1 MTFAPSMGPLGVSG
15 RAENYAAVVYRFNN
29 EKAARRAARGS
40 PLCQA
45 TLMERAAHVENLKE
59 QVGE

>member
-1 MTFAPSMGPLGVSG
+1 MGPLGVSG

>member
-1 MTFAPSMGPLGVSG
+1 MGPLGVSG

-29 EKAARRAARGS
+29 EKAARRAARGN
-40 PLCQA
+40 PCVQA